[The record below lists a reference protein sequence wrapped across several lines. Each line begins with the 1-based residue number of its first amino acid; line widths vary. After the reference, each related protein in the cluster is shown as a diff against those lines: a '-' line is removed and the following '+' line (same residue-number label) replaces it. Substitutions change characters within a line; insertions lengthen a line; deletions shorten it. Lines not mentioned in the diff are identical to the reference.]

1 MLKLGA
7 IELIV
12 AIAEQDDAVR
22 AVAVLIGDVPVVV
35 HLLETDEQVVA
46 AQRALSRDRPQ
57 HRQEEGVYH
66 RFVRGRVLEEEQGDG
81 VGALRAQAGGVL
93 VDRVVE
99 LRSEEHTSELQSL
112 MRISYAVF
120 CLKKKKLKQ
129 HQNSI
134 DNIYDV

>member
-81 VGALRAQAGGVL
+81 V
-93 VDRVVE
+93 
-99 LRSEEHTSELQSL
+99 RSEEHTSELQSL

-120 CLKKKKLKQ
+120 CFKQ
-129 HQNSI
+129 QNHISTH
-134 DNIYDV
+134 